1 MMNETVKRYER
12 IVMNIG
18 ELIEV
23 SGYRNDY
30 LAGKLGLTT
39 VNFSA
44 KKKRKTFTL
53 EEIRKLAH
61 IIDNEDVQDYLL
73 ALEMDARQDEETITH
88 EELFKRMGWN

>member
-1 MMNETVKRYER
+1 MNETVKRYER

-53 EEIRKLAH
+53 EEIRKLAY
-61 IIDNEDVQDYLL
+61 IIDNDDVQDYLMV
-73 ALEMDARQDEETITH
+73 AEMEERENEETITH
-88 EELFKRMGWN
+88 EELFRRMGWK

>member
-53 EEIRKLAH
+53 EEIRKIAY
-61 IIDNEDVQDYLL
+61 IIDNDDVQDYLL
-73 ALEMDARQDEETITH
+73 ALEMDAREGEETITH
-88 EELFKRMGWN
+88 EEFSKLMGWK

>member
-1 MMNETVKRYER
+1 MNETVKRYER

-18 ELIEV
+18 ELIEI

-44 KKKRKTFTL
+44 KKNRKTFTL
-53 EEIRKLAH
+53 EEIKKLAA
-61 IIDNEDVQDYLL
+61 IIDNEDVQDYLM
-73 ALEMDARQDEETITH
+73 AAEMDEREDDATITH
-88 EELFKRMGWN
+88 EELFKRMGWK

>member
-18 ELIEV
+18 ELIEI

-53 EEIRKLAH
+53 EEIRKLAY
-61 IIDNEDVQDYLL
+61 IIDNDDVQDYLL
-73 ALEMDARQDEETITH
+73 ALEMDERQDEETITY
-88 EELFKRMGWN
+88 EEFFKEMGWK